1 MLNQKNRAGDS
12 MPKILPILFI
22 SIALT
27 FNCTTYIDLKSTF
40 SNLDGKIELHTNISK
55 NIPYTQTIPNGNSY
69 ILSTSLKN
77 IEILLTNV
85 DANNIKGCTIFIN
98 SNDINYILS
107 QLGLQYFQS
116 NNKEILGYSSLVPWQ
131 TELDGNIFNT
141 HIILNKNQI
150 VIGFPLILGSC

>member
-1 MLNQKNRAGDS
+1 
-12 MPKILPILFI
+12 MPKILLILFI

-107 QLGLQYFQS
+107 QLGLQYFQC